1 MLFGGDNAESYYDE
15 GLTAAMKGDLETAV
29 AHFNRATQ
37 LDPTFATAW
46 YQLGR
51 CLLRQGATGEAA
63 AALEKALALSPGMTV
78 ARIEL
83 GYALFKAGN
92 TDQANRVFAQ
102 VLDEKPD
109 TPRAILGL
117 GYCAYQAKNWDT
129 AMALADR
136 AASGTSDRF
145 EALFLSGR
153 AAHMMRLKEAAL
165 DRLFAA
171 DALIDRLI
179 EASPDQPEG
188 YYLRGQIYFL
198 TGEYAKALEHFNAA
212 MERSQPG
219 RRYAVYNEIFDQV
232 EIIAGQGW
240 CHKQMGDSG
249 AAREAGLRILELKP
263 GSRRGKWLTGE
274 ADA

>member
-29 AHFNRATQ
+29 AHFNRATH
-37 LDPTFATAW
+37 LDPTFGTAW

-51 CLLRQGATGEAA
+51 CLLRQGATIQAA
-63 AALEKALALSPGMTV
+63 AALEKALVLSPGMTV

-83 GYALFKAGN
+83 GYALYKSGH
-92 TDQANRVFAQ
+92 TEQANRIFAD
-102 VLDEKPD
+102 VLAEKPE

-153 AAHMMRLKEAAL
+153 AAHMMHLKEAAL

-179 EASPDQPEG
+179 EASPEQPEG

-198 TGEYAKALEHFNAA
+198 TGEYAKSLEHFNAA
-212 MERSQPG
+212 LERAQPG
-219 RRYAVYNEIFDQV
+219 RRYSVYNEQFDLV
-232 EIIAGQGW
+232 EILAGQGW
-240 CHKQMGDSG
+240 CHKQTGDTE
-249 AAREAGLRILELKP
+249 AAREAGRRILELKP
-263 GSRRGKWLTGE
+263 GSKRGKWLTGE
-274 ADA
+274 PEA